1 MMGVGLCRTYNQT
14 FMDQILLFK
23 KIYAEAFRNLGHRI
37 LKNGFKIYFWICTA
51 LLAMVL
57 YAFCYRLLTGFAWD

>member
-1 MMGVGLCRTYNQT
+1 
-14 FMDQILLFK
+14 MDQILLFK